1 MSGDKQL
8 NLMRASEVGALP
20 VVTID
25 GGEDVAEIKDVVYD
39 GANHTLIGFT
49 LNKRGWFSG
58 RMKAVLA
65 ADDVEGIGPDAVM
78 IASDTSITDSG
89 GGAAGALDTPE
100 EMFDVIGNTVVTSS
114 GAVLG
119 TVSDVIIET
128 GADPKAVGY
137 EVDTENG
144 CVFVPSSAQMAL
156 SGENLI
162 VPAEA
167 DQFVRN
173 DLAGFGAAVG
183 SFRDLISGGQS

>member
-58 RMKAVLA
+58 SMKAVLA

-89 GGAAGALDTPE
+89 DGAADALGTPE
-100 EMFDVIGNTVVTSS
+100 EMLDVIGNTVVTSS

-128 GADPKAVGY
+128 GPIRKRSATKSTPRTAV
-137 EVDTENG
+137 
-144 CVFVPSSAQMAL
+144 FSSR
-156 SGENLI
+156 
-162 VPAEA
+162 PRRRWRCR
-167 DQFVRN
+167 VR
-173 DLAGFGAAVG
+173 
-183 SFRDLISGGQS
+183 I